1 MASLIQR
8 LTARPERGEARDIV
22 SLNDYIAAINQYGYT
37 PSVETS
43 LGANKVEKITHS
55 FAGYASRGFAGNGVV
70 FTCMAIRQDVFSQMR
85 FRYQRLRDGKPSDM
99 FGTPDL
105 RLLERPSP
113 GETTQDMLSR
123 LIQDADL
130 AGNGYRILDTPLTR
144 LGGDNQTQVV
154 RLRPDWMEILVGARM
169 RVVADSLGRPTGR
182 AQMGWDRLAYVY
194 TEGGPTSGN
203 DPVMLMLDEV
213 AHFAPTPDPL
223 ADFRGMSWLTPV
235 AREVENDTLMNT
247 HKRRFFENGATP
259 NMIIKHPVGANRDK
273 VIDWAKRLE
282 AEHAGSTNAYKTLN
296 LYPGADAT
304 VVGSNMQTLDFK
316 SIQGA
321 GETRIAAAAGVPPV
335 IVGLSEGL
343 QGSSLNAGNYSASR
357 RRFADATMHPLWQ
370 NAAGTLETIVR
381 APGADTRLWYDADD
395 NPFLREDEKDAA
407 EITQTRAATL
417 GSLLQQ
423 GWTEDSAKK
432 FMQTSDDFRVL
443 EHTGLFS
450 VQLQPAGGTDKESK
464 QDTLARTIQQ
474 LYLGVGKVITVDE
487 ARIIL
492 NQLGAG
498 LDVPA
503 PDELTPDEGEVT
515 P

>member
-1 MASLIQR
+1 MASLLQR
-8 LTARPERGEARDIV
+8 ITAREPEPESRDIV
-22 SLNDYIAAINQYGYT
+22 SLNDYIAAINQYGYN
-37 PSVETS
+37 PSVSSTLSSSVERLQTS
-43 LGANKVEKITHS
+43 FS
-55 FAGYASRGFAGNGVV
+55 GYASGGLKGNGIV
-70 FTCMAIRQDVFSQMR
+70 FACMATRQFVFSSIR
-85 FRYQRLRDGKPSDM
+85 FRFQRLRDGKPSDM

-105 RLLERPSP
+105 RLLEHPAT
-113 GETTQDMLSR
+113 GDTTQDLLSR
-123 LIQDADL
+123 MIQHADL
-130 AGNGYRILDTPLTR
+130 AGNSYSVLDTPLTR
-144 LGGDNQTQVV
+144 LGGDDQAEIVQ
-154 RLRPDWMEILVGARM
+154 LRPDWVDIMVASRM
-169 RVVADSLGRPTGR
+169 RPTGPLGFKR
-182 AQMGWDRLAYVY
+182 VAYFY

-203 DPVMLMLDEV
+203 DPTPLLLDEV
-213 AHFAPTPDPL
+213 AHFAPIPDPM
-223 ADFRGMSWLTPV
+223 AQFRGMSWLTPV
-235 AREVENDTLMNT
+235 VREIENDTLMNT